1 MTRNPKIIALL
12 IDCFFLSVILYN
24 VYKYVPYRFEHLTEL
39 QKVHAHRVNTIT
51 KLNQASIYYSGIEL
65 DVIFDI
71 KTNKFDVF
79 HPPAKSIGLSF
90 ETYLSNI
97 SNRELKIWLDFKNL
111 TENNKQKSTARLAYL
126 IAKFKL
132 NKQLFLVESKNISQL
147 QYFANKGFLTSYYVP
162 SDLYKTTQIQKDSI
176 CNLIKKHNKQSIS
189 FTYLNYKY
197 LHNKFPKREK
207 FVWAL
212 FGNPYGRTRLNQINL
227 TRKILKD
234 STVKRLLVP
243 FKSIGGNR

>member
-12 IDCFFLSVILYN
+12 IDCFFLSVIFYN

-51 KLNQASIYYSGIEL
+51 KLNQASVYYSGIEL
-65 DVIFDI
+65 DVIFDV

-79 HPPAKSIGLSF
+79 HPPVKSIGLSL

-97 SNRELKIWLDFKNL
+97 SNKELKIWLDFKNL
-111 TENNKQKSTARLAYL
+111 TENNKQQATARLFYL
-126 IAKFKL
+126 ITKFKL
-132 NKQLFLVESKNISQL
+132 NKQLLLVESQNISQL
-147 QYFANKGFLTSYYVP
+147 QYITNKGFLTSYYVP
-162 SDLYKTTQIQKDSI
+162 SDLYKATKTEKDSI
-176 CNLIKKHNKQSIS
+176 YKLIKNYNKQSIS
-189 FTYLNYKY
+189 FTYLNYEY
-197 LHNKFPKREK
+197 LCNKFPEREK

-212 FGNPYGRTRLNQINL
+212 FGNPFGKTRIEQIAS